1 MKIKTQKTKINQ
13 QIIIKNNK
21 KTKTKKIKAM
31 GNIAPSMDHYP
42 RNGQM
47 GHTDPYLICHVNP
60 GSE

>member
-1 MKIKTQKTKINQ
+1 
-13 QIIIKNNK
+13 
-21 KTKTKKIKAM
+21 M

-60 GSE
+60 GNE